1 MESLSIVSPK
11 EGKKGQKK
19 MVGYGKPELSDFFAD
34 TEDENDGL
42 NPTLQYEWILTF
54 KTEKQT
60 RISSSWIAKAASIS
74 CAFLTF
80 TKAQLIEIAIKNR
93 FVGIFVHLAVI
104 VKVENLPL
112 TLESEEHYFASFVY
126 PLLEETRADL
136 ASSIEIMYRA
146 SFAEIFHWLKNRIW
160 KRLTTL
166 MSRVDAD
173 DRSRLIVTNL
183 DVIGVIEDE
192 ETFRKLCDEDSIRL
206 CLILALEII
215 FMGRLLT
222 CPMDDTLFRLV
233 ENLEDWNCFSWGE
246 HIWTHLYNEIKN
258 VIEKHSDEHY
268 FGMKKDRMYVLTY
281 TLSGFVFA
289 FQVNDLVLFEF
300 IPTTVAVVVRD
311 FYKKFYN
318 SLGTDI

>member
-1 MESLSIVSPK
+1 MESSSRVSPK

-19 MVGYGKPELSDFFAD
+19 IVGYGKPKLSGIFFFAD

-60 RISSSWIAKAASIS
+60 RKLIRRTRWRQKNEDSKLLKSTYRPETGISSSWIAKAASIS

-136 ASSIEIMYRA
+136 AYSMEIMYRA
-146 SFAEIFHWLKNRIW
+146 PFAKNFHWLKNRIW

-173 DRSRLIVTNL
+173 DRSSKKTKRDGERGEAYLIQV
-183 DVIGVIEDE
+183 
-192 ETFRKLCDEDSIRL
+192 KLN
-206 CLILALEII
+206 
-215 FMGRLLT
+215 
-222 CPMDDTLFRLV
+222 P
-233 ENLEDWNCFSWGE
+233 
-246 HIWTHLYNEIKN
+246 
-258 VIEKHSDEHY
+258 
-268 FGMKKDRMYVLTY
+268 
-281 TLSGFVFA
+281 
-289 FQVNDLVLFEF
+289 
-300 IPTTVAVVVRD
+300 
-311 FYKKFYN
+311 
-318 SLGTDI
+318 